1 MEWDRVP
8 HAGRKSKDLTHRVLS
23 QGLNQSSVSALEA
36 AADTSLAC
44 GSPALITAFWTH
56 FLFGSWQ
63 GPLRGATNNEQL
75 TTEPPS
81 MGALTPEQA
90 QAGPPQRAEGPQS
103 LSPATHRHRHMTTTI
118 ATGFPSLSLHSS
130 SVRELTIAQAA
141 S

>member
-1 MEWDRVP
+1 MLPPPKVLGRNERENIHETQTPSRIPANVGFLPGRMEWDRVP
-8 HAGRKSKDLTHRVLS
+8 HAERKSKDLTHQVLS

-81 MGALTPEQA
+81 MG
-90 QAGPPQRAEGPQS
+90 
-103 LSPATHRHRHMTTTI
+103 H
-118 ATGFPSLSLHSS
+118 
-130 SVRELTIAQAA
+130 
-141 S
+141 